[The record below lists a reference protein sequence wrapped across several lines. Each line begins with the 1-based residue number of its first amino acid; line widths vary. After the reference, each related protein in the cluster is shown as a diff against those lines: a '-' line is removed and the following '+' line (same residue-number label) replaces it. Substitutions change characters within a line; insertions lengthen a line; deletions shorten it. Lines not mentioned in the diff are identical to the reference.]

1 MISIII
7 PTYNE
12 ENYIEKCLKSLSNQT
27 LPRNKYEI
35 IIVDGGSKD
44 RTIDIARKYVDKVIR
59 QKSKGVGGARNDGVN
74 AAKYG
79 VIATTDADF
88 IVSNFGL
95 IPSIGANMSFKK
107 DTFLNINGFK
117 SIPVMDD
124 FELHIRIKKLGK

>member
-79 VIATTDADF
+79 VIATTDADV
-88 IVSNFGL
+88 IVPDNWL
-95 IPSIGANMSFKK
+95 
-107 DTFLNINGFK
+107 
-117 SIPVMDD
+117 
-124 FELHIRIKKLGK
+124 ERIVKRF